1 MYDEITR
8 YQDIAIGRHF
18 RKATYH
24 LHRAKVEKRRDV
36 GSDAVGLL
44 PHSVHQE
51 MPHDDEKHRHH
62 PQYLKTRIPFF
73 CHCLFLSFSFIRIHI
88 LPMPHSVSAIL
99 DGKSRAMVQ
108 TAQTQCALRLD
119 PHRLAAAHLY
129 RRRRASVG
137 TKSATGTTVCHQMEM
152 PRLPLAT
159 VGGMINTSNHMR
171 YSHSLCVSAP
181 AGHNSAYRCVYLATA
196 ALPLVGQIEQ
206 RSPRVHHTH
215 RQTGIDSHTFI
226 QQRFASHPTSLSGRR
241 TVGGD
246 GIDKATPRIRKCQRF

>member
-1 MYDEITR
+1 
-8 YQDIAIGRHF
+8 
-18 RKATYH
+18 
-24 LHRAKVEKRRDV
+24 
-36 GSDAVGLL
+36 
-44 PHSVHQE
+44 
-51 MPHDDEKHRHH
+51 
-62 PQYLKTRIPFF
+62 
-73 CHCLFLSFSFIRIHI
+73 
-88 LPMPHSVSAIL
+88 MPHSVSAIL

-119 PHRLAAAHLY
+119 PHRLAVAHLY

-137 TKSATGTTVCHQMEM
+137 TKSATGTTVCHKMEM
-152 PRLPLAT
+152 PRLPLAP

-181 AGHNSAYRCVYLATA
+181 AGHNSAYRCVYLLFGRRLATA

-246 GIDKATPRIRKCQRF
+246 GIDKATPRIRKCQRFEKLRHNRRQAPALETQSPHDAPSRRRNQNGGVPHIPQSKTPRRLSQRLCGAPHTRCCQFLRNRISLIYAYFFANIRIKT